1 LATSSKIPKEGSGA
15 TRLFESIR
23 AFGYNPG
30 GTIKK
35 ATVTSESP
43 ISILLDG
50 DTVETPDPFIV
61 CNPHLLPYTE
71 TVRINEQFATIE
83 YDNKLKVGVRVL
95 VFEPEHQQ
103 QLYVLSLSD
112 E

>member
-1 LATSSKIPKEGSGA
+1 M
-15 TRLFESIR
+15 
-23 AFGYNPG
+23 
-30 GTIKK
+30 
-35 ATVTSESP
+35 ATVTGEHP
-43 ISILLDG
+43 NFSIRLDG
-50 DTVETPDPFIV
+50 DTIDIPEPFTV

-71 TVRINEQFATIE
+71 TVMINDRVASIE
-83 YDNKLKVGVRVL
+83 YENNLKVGVRVL